1 MRLFILSRASVSE
14 MFSDFESNKT
24 TSSLRA
30 KQVVYDSNKRSIM
43 NVDRVLSTHDDIF
56 YV

>member
-1 MRLFILSRASVSE
+1 

-30 KQVVYDSNKRSIM
+30 EQVVYDSNKRSIM
-43 NVDRVLSTHDDIF
+43 NLIGSLVLMMIYF
-56 YV
+56 MFNMLQM